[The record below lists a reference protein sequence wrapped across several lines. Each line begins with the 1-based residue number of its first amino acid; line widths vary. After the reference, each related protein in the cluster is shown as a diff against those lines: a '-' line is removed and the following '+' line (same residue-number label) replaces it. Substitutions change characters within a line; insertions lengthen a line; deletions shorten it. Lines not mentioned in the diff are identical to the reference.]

1 MSTKITNHNTKRLN
15 NLYKKIR
22 SLHEFEQF
30 PMVKDFS
37 SLFSAPNNS
46 RSYPSI
52 DIAQF
57 MLPQS
62 AQTMAI
68 ERPAFN
74 PKINYQTLS
83 TNFEATIKKN
93 LDSLKDISLLSN
105 MYESQTQNQKKSI
118 IDTIDQVPITGNF
131 SNEVAGIKRYR
142 RRNDDIFKALD
153 CPFLGCCRVYGSRT
167 ALKFHIKRS
176 HKINDP
182 TKKNLK
188 HGLTSILTSTSTKGV
203 DYDRVIVKKFKSED
217 SDSVIVVERPDS
229 CQLLS
234 SAQETNILDT
244 SCELEK
250 SEAES
255 GSENIDRKVLVRNHM
270 LKRKDSESKK
280 AATNL
285 RKKIKKDAAVVS
297 TEVSSGENDAQKC
310 TPPVSA
316 KKIIV
321 TKARTTTPS
330 KSALRIDGAKQQGAL
345 TETSESVL
353 PQATEFRVMQCNDSG
368 FDTLSSKLDQQSVSV
383 NMNVQDNR
391 YEFGGM
397 IRFQNE
403 EYMGQDSDALSSN
416 SFDEYM
422 LNDNGW
428 METGPIDYH
437 ELLSS
442 TNSHCISKMESCERC
457 QLPPTKKF
465 ITESDH
471 QGRKQSFSSQ
481 GQEDCTSDFLIRN
494 C

>member
-1 MSTKITNHNTKRLN
+1 MPTKITSPTTKRLN
-15 NLYKKIR
+15 KLYKKIR
-22 SLHEFEQF
+22 SLNEFEKY
-30 PMVKDFS
+30 PIATDFS

-46 RSYPSI
+46 RSIPSI
-52 DIAQF
+52 DISQF

-62 AQTMAI
+62 AQTMHI

-74 PKINYQTLS
+74 PKINYETLS

-105 MYESQTQNQKKSI
+105 MYESLTQNQKKSI
-118 IDTIDQVPITGNF
+118 IDTIDQVPITGKL
-131 SNEVAGIKRYR
+131 SNEVACIKRSR
-142 RRNDDIFKALD
+142 RRNDDILKALD

-167 ALKFHIKRS
+167 ALKLHIKRS

-217 SDSVIVVERPDS
+217 SDSVLVFERPDS
-229 CQLLS
+229 CEVLS
-234 SAQETNILDT
+234 SPPETNILDT
-244 SCELEK
+244 SCGLEK
-250 SEAES
+250 SEAGS
-255 GSENIDRKVLVRNHM
+255 GSENIDPKVLVRNHM
-270 LKRKDSESKK
+270 LRRKDSESKK

-285 RKKIKKDAAVVS
+285 RKKIKKYAAVVS
-297 TEVSSGENDAQKC
+297 TEVSGGENHAQLC

-330 KSALRIDGAKQQGAL
+330 KSALRIDGAKKQGAL
-345 TETSESVL
+345 TEISESLL
-353 PQATEFRVMQCNDSG
+353 PQVTEFCRIQCNNSG

-383 NMNVQDNR
+383 NMNVLDNG

-397 IRFQNE
+397 IQFQNE
-403 EYMGQDSDALSSN
+403 QYMGQDSDALSSN

-442 TNSHCISKMESCERC
+442 TNSQCVSEMESCERC
-457 QLPPTKKF
+457 QLPQTKKF

-471 QGRKQSFSSQ
+471 
-481 GQEDCTSDFLIRN
+481 
-494 C
+494 